1 MAKKVTVSLQVAY
14 TFKGEV
20 LKDYLEW
27 LDDHRDSKKMRQWF
41 VIDRAVGH
49 DQLFELQSSK
59 KLDPAMKVVI
69 TEVEVA

>member
-1 MAKKVTVSLQVAY
+1 MAKKVTVSLEVSY

-27 LDDHRDSKKMRQWF
+27 LDDHRDTKKAREWF

-49 DQLFELQSSK
+49 DQLNELQGSR
-59 KLDPAMKVVI
+59 KLDPKMKVVLK
-69 TEVEVA
+69 EVEVA